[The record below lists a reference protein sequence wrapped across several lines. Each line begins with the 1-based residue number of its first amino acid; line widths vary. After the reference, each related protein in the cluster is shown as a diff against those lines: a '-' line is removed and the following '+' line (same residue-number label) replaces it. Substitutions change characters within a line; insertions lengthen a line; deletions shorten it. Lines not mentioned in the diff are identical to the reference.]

1 MAREKTGAG
10 ERGGQGVDAR
20 RRNPLETAV
29 LVASSLLVAAS
40 IGVLAFQGTRDA
52 RPPVL
57 ETRVDS
63 VIALGGVHH
72 LHVTVHN
79 GGDRSAAGAL
89 LRARLLRD
97 TTVVAES
104 EATIDW
110 VPARSS
116 ASATLLFAEDPRD
129 LEVEARVVGFTEP

>member
-1 MAREKTGAG
+1 MARQKTDAG
-10 ERGGQGVDAR
+10 GRAEQRGDAR

-29 LVASSLLVAAS
+29 LAASSLLVAAS
-40 IGVLAFQGTRDA
+40 LGVLAFQGTHDG
-52 RPPVL
+52 RPPML

-79 GGDRSAAGAL
+79 GGDRSAAGAQ
-89 LRARLLRD
+89 LRARLLRGA
-97 TTVVAES
+97 TVVAES

-110 VPARSS
+110 VPAQSS
-116 ASATLLFAEDPRD
+116 ASATLLFEEDPRE
-129 LEVEARVVGFTEP
+129 LELEARVVGFTEP

>member
-1 MAREKTGAG
+1 MAREKRDARGEGEGAG
-10 ERGGQGVDAR
+10 DRE

-29 LVASSLLVAAS
+29 LVASALLVAAS
-40 IGVLAFQGTRDA
+40 IGVLAFQGTRDL

-63 VIALGGVHH
+63 VVARGGVHH

-79 GGDRSAAGAL
+79 SGDHSAAGAQ

-116 ASATLLFAEDPRD
+116 AGATLIFEEAPQGLKI
-129 LEVEARVVGFTEP
+129 EARVVGFTEP